1 VRLYLLT
8 SEDKEQQIL
17 ELGDSMAEDM
27 EVMNIVVLVEVGVR
41 IFDLLQESSAQDL
54 LLLVAEAEHMGI
66 VIPMAVTQ
74 DIRPV
79 NQLQDFLYVQV
90 LSALSPVEDPN
101 QLEVQ
106 VVLVLIL
113 IWVVSAALLELPV
126 MVTDLTQEV
135 VEADIT
141 EAVEVVIQL
150 VAADR
155 HTVMEV
161 YVLILHIPLLLLL
174 EMEL

>member
-1 VRLYLLT
+1 
-8 SEDKEQQIL
+8 
-17 ELGDSMAEDM
+17 
-27 EVMNIVVLVEVGVR
+27 
-41 IFDLLQESSAQDL
+41 
-54 LLLVAEAEHMGI
+54 
-66 VIPMAVTQ
+66 
-74 DIRPV
+74 
-79 NQLQDFLYVQV
+79 
-90 LSALSPVEDPN
+90 
-101 QLEVQ
+101 
-106 VVLVLIL
+106 
-113 IWVVSAALLELPV
+113 